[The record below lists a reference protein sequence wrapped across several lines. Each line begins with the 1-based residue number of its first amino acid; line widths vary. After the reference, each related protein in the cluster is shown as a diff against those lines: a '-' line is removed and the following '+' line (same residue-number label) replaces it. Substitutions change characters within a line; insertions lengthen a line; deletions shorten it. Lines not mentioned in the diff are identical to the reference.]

1 MNVEPSRR
9 NAFEGVRST
18 LVCAAFA
25 ALVSLVLLIANP
37 GVAWAE
43 APPSHGAEAEG
54 SDVSPEV
61 AQKAASIAR
70 QTMSPFCPG
79 RTLSDCPSEYA
90 AEWRRDIRTMVAEGL
105 SASEI
110 QARLEARVDGNLSGI
125 PNRDASYALPMGLA
139 AAAALLL
146 FFVFMRL
153 RGRKEEPPKGGGRE
167 RTPSTPATVD
177 DQRLNEELDSED

>member
-1 MNVEPSRR
+1 M
-9 NAFEGVRST
+9 GVPTSGKTALANMRS
-18 LVCAAFA
+18 LFAGAAFGA
-25 ALVSLVLLIANP
+25 AVSFALISADP
-37 GVAWAE
+37 ELARAE
-43 APPSHGAEAEG
+43 AEVAPEG

-110 QARLEARVDGNLSGI
+110 QARLEARADGNLSGI
-125 PNRDASYALPMGLA
+125 PNRDVSYVLPIAIATG
-139 AAAALLL
+139 AALVL
-146 FFVFMRL
+146 FFVFVRL
-153 RGRKEEPPKGGGRE
+153 RGRKEEPPKGGAPE
-167 RTPSTPATVD
+167 HSPAAPAAVD